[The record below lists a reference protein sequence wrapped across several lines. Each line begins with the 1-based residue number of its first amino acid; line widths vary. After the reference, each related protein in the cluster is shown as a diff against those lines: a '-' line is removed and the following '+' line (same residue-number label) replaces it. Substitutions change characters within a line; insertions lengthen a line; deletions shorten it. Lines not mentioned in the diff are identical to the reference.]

1 MNTTHRKAREA
12 STRLCRAIRVRCSPA
27 MKVATAALIV
37 TGVAGG
43 SAPSRAQATIDV
55 ELRLDELEK
64 AFWVCDYA
72 ATIDLVDIGN
82 AIACGSL
89 TEALRQRKF
98 GGDFN
103 AMLAWW
109 QQHKEA
115 EHLEL
120 SKGGGTPFPRLVPSL
135 PP

>member
-1 MNTTHRKAREA
+1 MR
-12 STRLCRAIRVRCSPA
+12 
-27 MKVATAALIV
+27 VATAALI
-37 TGVAGG
+37 AISASGG
-43 SAPSRAQATIDV
+43 YAPSRAQTIFGAD
-55 ELRLDELEK
+55 LRLDELEK

-72 ATIDLVDIGN
+72 TTINIVDVYN
-82 AIACGSL
+82 AMNCSRL

-98 GGDFN
+98 QGDFT

-120 SKGGGTPFPRLVPSL
+120 SQSGGPSFPRPTPSA